1 MNSVAKTLVSLLIV
15 NLTGFLALAQPVP
28 SPQQLPAEHPEIQK
42 QDRRA
47 EISRLT
53 EEFSSG
59 SAAGPFAP
67 VPRKNFIDEHIFGK
81 IARDRVPHAAL
92 ADDATFFRRVHL
104 DLTGR
109 IPDADAA
116 QAFIALSDPEKR
128 DKLVEQLV
136 GSREWRERW
145 TYWFLD
151 LWRASQNRIGVPGRN
166 LFYSYIYDAL
176 QYKQPFDELVR
187 EMITANARS
196 NWYVGPA
203 SYLVRWAA
211 FANSCTEIAH
221 EDTADDMTVNLFQQ
235 FMGVKLQ
242 CFSCHDGAG
251 HLEKMG
257 VWMTERKRAEFWAQA
272 AFFGNTKVLRRVE
285 LRNTQDEYLIEDK
298 DRNGYSASASSFVR
312 VKRNGEGLVEPR
324 FILSGEKPQPGKP
337 LREELARM
345 FTSHPQFARATVNRF
360 WAELMGVGIVDPV
373 DDFDLARIDPANP
386 PSGGWQV
393 QATHP
398 ELLEELA
405 QDFRQSGYSLEHLM
419 KTITRSSAYQLS
431 SNFSGE
437 WKPEYAKYF
446 ARKFV
451 RRLAAEQMYD
461 AIVKA
466 TNLTTEIQIPRT
478 DEKVRYL
485 VQTRDPADTRQARNL
500 DPQFKKELQF
510 FLESFGQ
517 ANREF
522 NEPSREGS
530 IIQAAL
536 MMNSGLVKQK
546 AKPEPGSY
554 LAELLATSDLP
565 DEKFAEKLFWRF
577 LTRGPDGDEKDASLT
592 LLAERG
598 RPGGGEDLQWILMN
612 KVEFLFNH

>member
-1 MNSVAKTLVSLLIV
+1 
-15 NLTGFLALAQPVP
+15 
-28 SPQQLPAEHPEIQK
+28 
-42 QDRRA
+42 
-47 EISRLT
+47 
-53 EEFSSG
+53 
-59 SAAGPFAP
+59 
-67 VPRKNFIDEHIFGK
+67 
-81 IARDRVPHAAL
+81 
-92 ADDATFFRRVHL
+92 
-104 DLTGR
+104 
-109 IPDADAA
+109 
-116 QAFIALSDPEKR
+116 
-128 DKLVEQLV
+128 
-136 GSREWRERW
+136 
-145 TYWFLD
+145 
-151 LWRASQNRIGVPGRN
+151 
-166 LFYSYIYDAL
+166 
-176 QYKQPFDELVR
+176 
-187 EMITANARS
+187 
-196 NWYVGPA
+196 
-203 SYLVRWAA
+203 
-211 FANSCTEIAH
+211 
-221 EDTADDMTVNLFQQ
+221 MTVSLFQQ

-272 AFFGNTKVLRRVE
+272 AFFGNTRVLRRVE

-298 DRNGYSASASSFVR
+298 DRNGYSASAASCVR
-312 VKRNGEGLVEPR
+312 VRRNGEGMVEPS

-386 PSGGWQV
+386 PPDGWQV

-405 QDFRQSGYSLEHLM
+405 KDFRESGYSLEHLM
-419 KTITRSSAYQLS
+419 RTITRSSAYQLS
-431 SNFSGE
+431 SSFPAE
-437 WKPEYAKYF
+437 WKPGYAKYF
-446 ARKFV
+446 PRKFV
-451 RRLAAEQMYD
+451 RRLAAEQVYD

-466 TNLTTEIQIPRT
+466 TNLPTEIQIPRT
-478 DEKVRYL
+478 DQRVKYL
-485 VQTRDPADTRQARNL
+485 AQTRGPADTRLARNL
-500 DPQFKKELQF
+500 DPKFKKDMQF

-554 LAELLATSDLP
+554 LAELLANNDLP
-565 DEKFAEKLFWRF
+565 EEKLVENLFWQF
-577 LTRGPDGDEKDASLT
+577 LTRAPDAGEKDAALT

-598 RPGGGEDLQWILMN
+598 RRDGGEDLQWILMN
-612 KVEFLFNH
+612 KVEFLFSH